1 MMKLTHHS
9 SSIRLLSRLVI
20 VLAAVLIILGPA
32 PATRGFQSPAK
43 YGQATLNLQA
53 PKRGPRVRSVPAGPV
68 INPGRIQP
76 DAIRLANGKV
86 LFAGGESTSGGETA
100 CDLYDPVTNTAAPT
114 GSLATGRSYPRA
126 TLLANGKVLLSGG
139 ANGSGTLSS
148 AELYDPA
155 TGLWSR
161 TGSMLVVRAFHA
173 EVLLPN
179 GKVLVAGG
187 DE

>member
-1 MMKLTHHS
+1 MAAGS
-9 SSIRLLSRLVI
+9 QCSRG
-20 VLAAVLIILGPA
+20 ANHQSRAHPARRHPARQWEGP
-32 PATRGFQSPAK
+32 
-43 YGQATLNLQA
+43 
-53 PKRGPRVRSVPAGPV
+53 
-68 INPGRIQP
+68 
-76 DAIRLANGKV
+76 
-86 LFAGGESTSGGETA
+86 FAGGDSTSGSQTA

-114 GSLATGRSYPRA
+114 GSLATGRSYPLA